1 VKAVIFLGPSLPLA
15 EARQVLDAVYLPPAA
30 QSDLLS
36 AITTYQPDVIGL
48 IDGVFMQSLSVW
60 HKEILYALERGVR
73 VYGSSSMGA
82 LRAAET
88 DVFGMVGVGEV
99 YRQYASGEINDDD
112 EVAVL
117 HSDADF
123 GYRALSEPMVNL
135 RATFRRAAQEDVID
149 DDTCRQLIGIAKAL
163 YFPER
168 SYAAIFQQATAA
180 GLPDDVLKRMR
191 QFVAASPVD
200 LKRQDALQ
208 LLQIVRDLP
217 DPLPQ
222 LDATFT
228 MTRSHLFAAQ
238 FDRDRTV
245 RHREVDVS
253 LATIGDFAALHAP
266 DFNDLNFAALNRSLV
281 TVLASLLNV
290 QVTPAE
296 VAQEVVRFRLKHS
309 LRADDAFAAWLVAN
323 DLDDN
328 EFAALMDQM
337 ALCRRLHRWF
347 MVRQH
352 FERNTKTV
360 LDELR
365 LRNRYEGCA
374 DAAAEQ
380 ERILQEHHPAFQQAA
395 PDALSWQTLVL
406 EHIRET
412 ECRMELAAPLWAE
425 EAGFHDLGELCIEL
439 RRARLARRHTQNL
452 VKQLLSSLDVPS
464 ESGAS
469 LSEQ

>member
-1 VKAVIFLGPSLPLA
+1 M
-15 EARQVLDAVYLPPAA
+15 LDAVYLPPAT

-48 IDGVFMQSLSVW
+48 IDGVFMQLLSVW

-149 DDTCRQLIGIAKAL
+149 DETCRQLVGIAKAL

-168 SYAAIFQQATAA
+168 SYAAIFQQATVA
-180 GLPDDVLKRMR
+180 GLPDDVLRRMR
-191 QFVAASPVD
+191 QFIATSPVD

-222 LDATFT
+222 MDATFT

-238 FDRDRTV
+238 FNRDRTV

-253 LATIGDFAALHAP
+253 LATIGDFAAIHA
-266 DFNDLNFAALNRSLV
+266 S
-281 TVLASLLNV
+281 
-290 QVTPAE
+290 
-296 VAQEVVRFRLKHS
+296 S
-309 LRADDAFAAWLVAN
+309 LRGHLNA
-323 DLDDN
+323 
-328 EFAALMDQM
+328 
-337 ALCRRLHRWF
+337 
-347 MVRQH
+347 
-352 FERNTKTV
+352 
-360 LDELR
+360 
-365 LRNRYEGCA
+365 
-374 DAAAEQ
+374 
-380 ERILQEHHPAFQQAA
+380 
-395 PDALSWQTLVL
+395 
-406 EHIRET
+406 
-412 ECRMELAAPLWAE
+412 
-425 EAGFHDLGELCIEL
+425 L
-439 RRARLARRHTQNL
+439 RRATPTPDDRPCPRLETACRFLRRGDERTGQPHTGNGEPEFGGL
-452 VKQLLSSLDVPS
+452 TGDTHRHR
-464 ESGAS
+464 AS
-469 LSEQ
+469 PQHHPDGRSYLRHSRRAYRAKRHVR